1 MKNSCKICNKN
12 NYYLINN
19 KKISVNNKDL
29 LEKEIIQYKN
39 IIIEDELENINNII
53 YIALLYDIN
62 CYIKVNDNIDKIF
75 IKKYKTID
83 GQLYSVINNINLNYL
98 KKFIKR
104 LFDIIVSIIC
114 LIISIPIIL
123 LAGIFIKID
132 SKGPIIYKQKRVT
145 YNEKEFTIYKLRSM
159 INNAEKETGP
169 LLANTKDKRIT
180 RVGAIL
186 RKYKIDELPQFYN
199 VLKGDMSIVGPRPER
214 KFFLDKI
221 YSYYPEYKLRTKFKA
236 GITCLA
242 HLYGNYQTEF
252 RERLNYDLLYM
263 QNWNIFLDI
272 KLILFTILKVIRG
285 K

>member
-1 MKNSCKICNKN
+1 MKNSCKIYNKN

-53 YIALLYDIN
+53 YIALLYNIN

-75 IKKYKTID
+75 IKKHKTID
-83 GQLYSVINNINLNYL
+83 GQLYSVINSIKINNL

-123 LAGIFIKID
+123 VAGIFIKID

-169 LLANTKDKRIT
+169 ILANTKDKRIT

-242 HLYGNYQTEF
+242 HLYGNYHTEF

-272 KLILFTILKVIRG
+272 KLILFTIFKVIKG